1 MIVPWCCAVLLLL
14 LLLFVLTVVSAGEI
28 VNDISRFWMA
38 LVKKGVSKK
47 NTNNR
52 EWSLSGG
59 IQWIG
64 GVDIFYNRKCY
75 DTIQN
80 NIANMSAVLV
90 KGTPGIGK
98 TMFLQRV
105 LVDIV
110 EAARETGEA
119 LPTID
124 YVRYERN
131 NAVQ

>member
-1 MIVPWCCAVLLLL
+1 
-14 LLLFVLTVVSAGEI
+14 
-28 VNDISRFWMA
+28 MA